1 MSMPMNSHL
10 FVVDA
15 GRWGLFTGGPASGP
29 GETGLHELV
38 SVHVDDMGTPLQFVR
53 VTSTSVH
60 NGSRIDHVLV
70 SAYPPFPA
78 ELLADAVQR
87 LSPVCHPAALAL
99 IVEDRM
105 GWARASSPSRG
116 APEPIAAVVA
126 YSKASGGW
134 DDSVPIV
141 VEVEDRIFNV
151 SATFKDGTW
160 HLIVQQVTRT

>member
-1 MSMPMNSHL
+1 MSVVMNSHL

-15 GRWGLFTGGPASGP
+15 GRWGLFTSGPSSGP
-29 GETGLHELV
+29 GDTGPHELV

-53 VTSTSVH
+53 VISTSMQD
-60 NGSRIDHVLV
+60 GSRIDHVLV

-78 ELLADAVQR
+78 ELLAEAVR
-87 LSPVCHPAALAL
+87 RVSPVCHPAALAL
-99 IVEDRM
+99 IVEDRT

-116 APEPIAAVVA
+116 APEPIAAIVA

-151 SATFKDGTW
+151 SAAFKDGAW
-160 HLIVQQVTRT
+160 QMIVQRVTRT